1 MTEDVSIKDL
11 LPDYVNGLLSE
22 EDARRV
28 EEAARADRE
37 TAADIAFYRNV
48 KAAVQSGADDFTPG
62 AFGWARLSRAIDG
75 EARAPSRAPARSA
88 ASPLWRYAAAALAVV
103 ALGQFALLATS
114 GAPAPGDA
122 RYLTASDAGAAVDH
136 VGGHMVRVA
145 FAGDARQEAITALLQ
160 SVDGEIAGGPGAL
173 GLFLVRFEDEA
184 AQAAA
189 LEAFANNPDL
199 VESAAR
205 DNSR

>member
-75 EARAPSRAPARSA
+75 EARAPAPARSA

-122 RYLTASDAGAAVDH
+122 RYLTASDDEVA
-136 VGGHMVRVA
+136 GGHMVRVA
-145 FAGDARQEAITALLQ
+145 FAGDARQEAVTALLQ

-189 LEAFANNPDL
+189 LEAFASNPDL

-205 DNSR
+205 E